1 MKQEKHCL
9 TKSQSSNNIV
19 ANFAS
24 TPKALLLRYNPSVE
38 IKAYRNPDYTFG
50 KTTPRLVDVFNQMG
64 EEAALNL
71 LKTHLLSYTSMN
83 SVKLPE
89 GDQKQIITTIA
100 QSMYEG
106 MKFWTIGEM
115 LYFFYQLNIGELG
128 DNENYCSISNMAKK
142 VKRFN
147 QYRLEAEIKV
157 LKKIEENRERVINE
171 IKKQNWEQIKN
182 LEISNEDKSEMFESM
197 VREKLKSINIK

>member
-19 ANFAS
+19 ANFAP

-38 IKAYRNPDYTFG
+38 IKAYRNPDYTFD

-64 EEAALNL
+64 EETALNL

-106 MKFWTIGEM
+106 MKYWSIGEM
-115 LYFFYQLNIGELG
+115 LYFFHQLNIGELG
-128 DNENYCSISNMAKK
+128 DNENYCSTSNMYKK

-147 QYRLEAEIKV
+147 QYRLDEETKV
-157 LKKIEENRERVINE
+157 LKKREEERERVINE
-171 IKKQNWEQIKN
+171 IKKQSWEQIKN
-182 LEISNEDKSEMFESM
+182 LDISNEDKSEMFESM
-197 VREKLKSINIK
+197 VKEKLKSIDIK